1 MFKKILIANRAEIAH
16 RVIRA
21 CRKLGV
27 TSVAVY
33 SDADAH
39 LPYISA
45 ADESCYLGPSPASES
60 YLNMARLIDLARRH
74 GADGIHPGYGFL
86 AENAA
91 FARLCESSGI
101 KFIGPPSTAIERL
114 GDKRAA
120 KEVATRANVPV
131 VPWFPCAPG
140 DGDAAAA
147 KAAQIGYPVIVK
159 PAAGGGGKGMHR
171 AANEAELR
179 AALPRAGREAK
190 ASFGDDALLVEKFLV
205 NPRHIEV
212 QILADEHG
220 SVLHLFE
227 RECSLQRR
235 QQKLLEETPSV
246 ALAPA
251 QRERICGDAVRIAQT
266 AGYVNAGTCEFLL
279 DTKSGTH
286 YFCEVNTRL
295 QVEHPVTE
303 MVTGIDLVE
312 QQLRVASGEVLS
324 LKQSDIRQNGAAI
337 EVRINSEDPFADFMP
352 SLGYIEAFQVPEGQG
367 VRVDAGYA
375 AGDSVTPYYDSLLAK
390 LIVHGKDR
398 AEVVQRQVA
407 ALKQFMVVGVA
418 TTIPTHLAIMHDA
431 GFLKGDF
438 HIHYVE
444 SRTKEWLK
452 LDREED
458 AAVLGARTLAEWTRV
473 FADVDCCVTP
483 VLTLDEALR
492 DAQFVARGM
501 IVDGDGAKAYAPPFA
516 IDGTRRPAS
525 GPAPAQGAHSRAL
538 LREAGLAE
546 AAIDA
551 LFARRV
557 VTGA

>member
-131 VPWFPCAPG
+131 VPWSPCAPG

-171 AANEAELR
+171 AANETELR

-337 EVRINSEDPFADFMP
+337 EVRINSEDPFAEFMP

-458 AAVLGARTLAEWTRV
+458 AAVLGALMEYRRLLKTR
-473 FADVDCCVTP
+473 
-483 VLTLDEALR
+483 EA
-492 DAQFVARGM
+492 Q
-501 IVDGDGAKAYAPPFA
+501 
-516 IDGTRRPAS
+516 
-525 GPAPAQGAHSRAL
+525 SRAGEMHFDPWSSSSL
-538 LREAGLAE
+538 P
-546 AAIDA
+546 
-551 LFARRV
+551 RV
-557 VTGA
+557 R

>member
-171 AANEAELR
+171 AANESELR

-458 AAVLGARTLAEWTRV
+458 ARELAARPKPRRRI
-473 FADVDCCVTP
+473 
-483 VLTLDEALR
+483 AL
-492 DAQFVARGM
+492 
-501 IVDGDGAKAYAPPFA
+501 
-516 IDGTRRPAS
+516 
-525 GPAPAQGAHSRAL
+525 
-538 LREAGLAE
+538 
-546 AAIDA
+546 
-551 LFARRV
+551 
-557 VTGA
+557 

>member
-1 MFKKILIANRAEIAH
+1 AELLAALPRAG

-27 TSVAVY
+27 ASVAVF

-39 LPYISA
+39 LPYVRD
-45 ADESCYLGPSPASES
+45 ADEAHYLGPSPAAES
-60 YLNMARLIDLARRH
+60 YLNMVRVLEMAKRH
-74 GADGIHPGYGFL
+74 GAEGIHPGYGFL

-91 FARLCESSGI
+91 FARLCEDNGVA
-101 KFIGPPSTAIERL
+101 FIGPPSAAIDRL

-120 KEVATRANVPV
+120 KDVATKAGVPV
-131 VPWFPCAPG
+131 VPWFPCAPT
-140 DGDAAAA
+140 DGESAAKKAAA
-147 KAAQIGYPVIVK
+147 IGYPVIVK

-171 AANEAELR
+171 AGNEAELL

-190 ASFGDDALLVEKFLV
+190 ASFGSEDLLVEKFLV

-212 QILADEHG
+212 QVLADKHG
-220 SVLHLFE
+220 TVLHLFE

-246 ALAPA
+246 ALTQP
-251 QRERICGDAVRIAQT
+251 QREKICADAVRIAQT

-312 QQLRVASGEVLS
+312 QQLRVASGEKLAFA
-324 LKQSDIRQNGAAI
+324 QSDIKQNGAAM

-352 SLGYIEAFQVPEGQG
+352 SLGYIEAFQPPEGAG
-367 VRVDAGYA
+367 IRVDAGYA
-375 AGDSVTPYYDSLLAK
+375 SGDSVTPFYDSLMAK
-390 LIVHGKDR
+390 LIVHGKTR
-398 AEVVQRQVA
+398 AEVIAKQIE

-444 SRTKEWLK
+444 SRMKEWLK
-452 LDREED
+452 LGREED
-458 AAVLGARTLAEWTRV
+458 AAVLGALMEYRRLLKTR
-473 FADVDCCVTP
+473 
-483 VLTLDEALR
+483 EA
-492 DAQFVARGM
+492 Q
-501 IVDGDGAKAYAPPFA
+501 
-516 IDGTRRPAS
+516 
-525 GPAPAQGAHSRAL
+525 SRAGESHFDPWSSSSL
-538 LREAGLAE
+538 P
-546 AAIDA
+546 
-551 LFARRV
+551 RV
-557 VTGA
+557 R

>member
-171 AANEAELR
+171 AANESELR

-458 AAVLGARTLAEWTRV
+458 AAVLGALMEYRRLLKTR
-473 FADVDCCVTP
+473 
-483 VLTLDEALR
+483 EA
-492 DAQFVARGM
+492 Q
-501 IVDGDGAKAYAPPFA
+501 
-516 IDGTRRPAS
+516 
-525 GPAPAQGAHSRAL
+525 SRAGESHFDPWSSSSL
-538 LREAGLAE
+538 P
-546 AAIDA
+546 
-551 LFARRV
+551 RV
-557 VTGA
+557 R

>member
-1 MFKKILIANRAEIAH
+1 MLKKVLIANRAEIAA

-21 CRKLGV
+21 GRKLGV
-27 TSVAVY
+27 ASVAVF

-39 LPYISA
+39 LPYVQL
-45 ADESCYLGPSPASES
+45 ADEAHYLGPSPAAES
-60 YLNMARLIDLARRH
+60 YLNMVRVLEMAKHH
-74 GADGIHPGYGFL
+74 GAEGIHPGYGFL

-91 FARLCESSGI
+91 FARMCEDNGVQ
-101 KFIGPPSTAIERL
+101 FIGPPSSAIERL

-120 KEVATRANVPV
+120 KEVATKANVPV
-131 VPWFPCAPG
+131 VPWFPCAPT
-140 DGDAAAA
+140 DGEAAA
-147 KAAQIGYPVIVK
+147 KKAASIGYPVIVK

-171 AANEAELR
+171 AANEAELL

-190 ASFGDDALLVEKFLV
+190 ASFGSEDLLVEKFLV

-212 QILADEHG
+212 QILADKHG
-220 SVLHLFE
+220 TVLHLFE

-246 ALAPA
+246 ALTQP
-251 QRERICGDAVRIAQT
+251 QREKICADAVRIAQT

-312 QQLRVASGEVLS
+312 QQLRVASGEKLAFA
-324 LKQSDIRQNGAAI
+324 QADIKQNGAAM

-352 SLGYIEAFQVPEGQG
+352 SLGFIEAFQPPEGEG

-375 AGDSVTPYYDSLLAK
+375 SGDSVTPYYDSLLAK
-390 LIVHGKDR
+390 LIIKGKDR
-398 AEVVQRQVA
+398 ADVVARQIA

-444 SRTKEWLK
+444 SRMKEWLK
-452 LDREED
+452 LGREED
-458 AAVLGARTLAEWTRV
+458 AAVLGALMEYRRLLKTR
-473 FADVDCCVTP
+473 
-483 VLTLDEALR
+483 EA
-492 DAQFVARGM
+492 Q
-501 IVDGDGAKAYAPPFA
+501 
-516 IDGTRRPAS
+516 
-525 GPAPAQGAHSRAL
+525 SRAGESHFDPWSSSSL
-538 LREAGLAE
+538 P
-546 AAIDA
+546 
-551 LFARRV
+551 RV
-557 VTGA
+557 R

>member
-1 MFKKILIANRAEIAH
+1 
-16 RVIRA
+16 
-21 CRKLGV
+21 
-27 TSVAVY
+27 
-33 SDADAH
+33 
-39 LPYISA
+39 
-45 ADESCYLGPSPASES
+45 
-60 YLNMARLIDLARRH
+60 
-74 GADGIHPGYGFL
+74 
-86 AENAA
+86 
-91 FARLCESSGI
+91 
-101 KFIGPPSTAIERL
+101 
-114 GDKRAA
+114 
-120 KEVATRANVPV
+120 
-131 VPWFPCAPG
+131 
-140 DGDAAAA
+140 
-147 KAAQIGYPVIVK
+147 
-159 PAAGGGGKGMHR
+159 
-171 AANEAELR
+171 
-179 AALPRAGREAK
+179 LPRAGREAK

-458 AAVLGARTLAEWTRV
+458 AAVLGALMEYRRLLKTR
-473 FADVDCCVTP
+473 
-483 VLTLDEALR
+483 EA
-492 DAQFVARGM
+492 Q
-501 IVDGDGAKAYAPPFA
+501 
-516 IDGTRRPAS
+516 
-525 GPAPAQGAHSRAL
+525 SRAGEMHFDPWSSSSL
-538 LREAGLAE
+538 P
-546 AAIDA
+546 
-551 LFARRV
+551 RV
-557 VTGA
+557 R

>member
-1 MFKKILIANRAEIAH
+1 MLKKVLIANRAEIAS

-27 TSVAVY
+27 LSVAVY

-39 LPYISA
+39 LPYA
-45 ADESCYLGPSPASES
+45 READESHYLGPSPAAES
-60 YLNMARLIDLARRH
+60 YLNMMRVLEMAKRH
-74 GADGIHPGYGFL
+74 GAEGIHPGYGFL

-91 FARLCESSGI
+91 FARLCEDNGVT
-101 KFIGPPSTAIERL
+101 FIGPPSAAIDRL
-114 GDKRAA
+114 GDKRHA
-120 KEVATRANVPV
+120 KEVATKAGVPV
-131 VPWFPCAPG
+131 VPWFPCAAT
-140 DGDAAAA
+140 DGEAAAR
-147 KAAQIGYPVIVK
+147 KAAAIGYPVIVK

-171 AANEAELR
+171 ANSDAELL

-212 QILADEHG
+212 QILADKHG
-220 SVLHLFE
+220 TVLHLFE

-246 ALAPA
+246 ALTQP
-251 QRERICGDAVRIAQT
+251 QREKICADAVRIAQT

-312 QQLRVASGEVLS
+312 QQLRVASGEKLAFT
-324 LKQSDIRQNGAAI
+324 QADIKQNGAAM

-352 SLGYIEAFQVPEGQG
+352 SLGYIEAFQPPEGEG
-367 VRVDAGYA
+367 IRVDSGYA
-375 AGDSVTPYYDSLLAK
+375 SGDSVTPFYDSLMAK
-390 LIVHGKDR
+390 LIVHGKTR
-398 AEVVQRQVA
+398 SEVIAKQIE

-444 SRTKEWLK
+444 SRMKEWLK
-452 LDREED
+452 LGREED
-458 AAVLGARTLAEWTRV
+458 AAVLGALMEYRRLLKTR
-473 FADVDCCVTP
+473 
-483 VLTLDEALR
+483 EA
-492 DAQFVARGM
+492 Q
-501 IVDGDGAKAYAPPFA
+501 
-516 IDGTRRPAS
+516 
-525 GPAPAQGAHSRAL
+525 SRAGESHFDPWSSSSL
-538 LREAGLAE
+538 P
-546 AAIDA
+546 
-551 LFARRV
+551 RV
-557 VTGA
+557 R

>member
-1 MFKKILIANRAEIAH
+1 MFKKVLIANRAEIAH

-27 TSVAVY
+27 ASVAVY

-39 LPYISA
+39 LPYVSA

-101 KFIGPPSTAIERL
+101 KFIGPPSAAIERL

-120 KEVATRANVPV
+120 KEVATRASVPV
-131 VPWFPCAPG
+131 VPWFPCGPG
-140 DGDAAAA
+140 EGDAAAA

-171 AANEAELR
+171 ASSEAELL

-251 QRERICGDAVRIAQT
+251 QREKICGDAVRIAQT

-390 LIVHGKDR
+390 LIIHGKDR

-431 GFLKGDF
+431 SFLKGDF

-444 SRTKEWLK
+444 SRAKDWLK
-452 LDREED
+452 FGREED
-458 AAVLGARTLAEWTRV
+458 AAVLGALMEYRRLLKTR
-473 FADVDCCVTP
+473 
-483 VLTLDEALR
+483 EA
-492 DAQFVARGM
+492 Q
-501 IVDGDGAKAYAPPFA
+501 
-516 IDGTRRPAS
+516 
-525 GPAPAQGAHSRAL
+525 SRAGEL
-538 LREAGLAE
+538 HFDPWSSSSLP
-546 AAIDA
+546 
-551 LFARRV
+551 RV
-557 VTGA
+557 R